1 MYTQRYIKEIN
12 TFLSRY
18 DISEEQKFKI
28 TNIFESYIRS
38 IINTLDEYAR
48 FDILSLEPKI
58 RKYITNYEDEITKI
72 INNTSHITLLNYIL
86 SNKSLDVS
94 FSLEDEEK
102 MYNEIIDGTF
112 DIEVYCLSYS
122 NYDNLCAL
130 CAILHAIA
138 NKLGFSKMLKEK
150 SENLNIYTDQDKEY
164 EKLKDA
170 IKMVE

>member
-112 DIEVYCLSYS
+112 DI
-122 NYDNLCAL
+122 L

-170 IKMVE
+170 IKVVE

>member
-58 RKYITNYEDEITKI
+58 RKYITNYEDEIT
-72 INNTSHITLLNYIL
+72 
-86 SNKSLDVS
+86 
-94 FSLEDEEK
+94 
-102 MYNEIIDGTF
+102 
-112 DIEVYCLSYS
+112 
-122 NYDNLCAL
+122 
-130 CAILHAIA
+130 
-138 NKLGFSKMLKEK
+138 
-150 SENLNIYTDQDKEY
+150 
-164 EKLKDA
+164 
-170 IKMVE
+170 